1 MFSAEMSNDSQ
12 RLSAVIGEQLR
23 CAEAMLEALTR
34 ENQALASGDAS
45 ALDSATATKAELVD
59 ALEKL
64 ESERLELAALGD
76 AAAAAEWQQLR
87 EVVAQCKEQNQ
98 RNGLLLKARAENVR
112 IALKTLRGSEPELYS
127 ATGRTPSRADARTL
141 GTA

>member
-1 MFSAEMSNDSQ
+1 MNSDSQ
-12 RLSAVIGEQLR
+12 RSSALIGEQLR
-23 CAEAMLEALTR
+23 CAEAMLETLKR
-34 ENQALASGDAS
+34 ETQALRDGDAS
-45 ALDSATATKAELVD
+45 ALKAATEAKAALVD

-64 ESERLELAALGD
+64 ESERHALAAGD
-76 AAAAAEWQQLR
+76 GTVATPESLR
-87 EVVAQCKEQNQ
+87 LRDVVALCKEQNQ

-112 IALKTLRGSEPELYS
+112 IALKVLRGSEPELYS

>member
-1 MFSAEMSNDSQ
+1 MNSDSQ
-12 RLSAVIGEQLR
+12 RSSALIGEQLR
-23 CAEAMLEALTR
+23 CAEAMLETLKR
-34 ENQALASGDAS
+34 ETQALRDGDAS
-45 ALDSATATKAELVD
+45 ALKAATEAKAALVD

-64 ESERLELAALGD
+64 ESERHALAAADDTVGAPESLR
-76 AAAAAEWQQLR
+76 LR
-87 EVVAQCKEQNQ
+87 EVIALCKEQNQ

-112 IALKTLRGSEPELYS
+112 IALKVLRGSEPELYS

>member
-1 MFSAEMSNDSQ
+1 MDSDPQ
-12 RLSAVIGEQLR
+12 RLSTLVGEQLR
-23 CAEAMLEALTR
+23 CAEAMLETLNR
-34 ENQALASGDAS
+34 ENQALVDGDAS
-45 ALDSATATKAELVD
+45 ALSAATEAKARLVD

-64 ESERLELAALGD
+64 ESERHAMATRDGTVGAPES
-76 AAAAAEWQQLR
+76 LR
-87 EVVAQCKEQNQ
+87 LRAIISQCKEQNQ

>member
-1 MFSAEMSNDSQ
+1 MNTDSQ
-12 RLSAVIGEQLR
+12 RLSALLGEQLR
-23 CAEAMLEALTR
+23 CAETMLETLNR
-34 ENQALASGDAS
+34 EKQALADGDAS
-45 ALDSATATKAELVD
+45 ALKATTETKAQLVD

-64 ESERLELAALGD
+64 ESERSALAERDGTAG
-76 AAAAAEWQQLR
+76 APESPRLR
-87 EVVAQCKEQNQ
+87 EVIALCKEQNQ

-112 IALKTLRGSEPELYS
+112 IALKALRGSEPELYG

>member
-1 MFSAEMSNDSQ
+1 MDNDSQ

-23 CAEAMLEALTR
+23 SAEAMLETLTR
-34 ENQALASGDAS
+34 ENRALTDGDQSALAA
-45 ALDSATATKAELVD
+45 ATEAKAQLVD
-59 ALEKL
+59 AIEKL
-64 ESERLELAALGD
+64 ESERCDLAQRVD
-76 AAAAAEWQQLR
+76 TAAAPEWQRLR
-87 EVVAQCKEQNQ
+87 EVVALCKEQNQ
-98 RNGLLLKARAENVR
+98 RNGLLLQARAENVR

>member
-1 MFSAEMSNDSQ
+1 MDSDSQ

-23 CAEAMLEALTR
+23 SAEAMLETLTR
-34 ENQALASGDAS
+34 ENRALADGDQS
-45 ALDSATATKAELVD
+45 ALGATTEAKALLVD
-59 ALEKL
+59 AIEKL
-64 ESERLELAALGD
+64 ESERHELAQRVD
-76 AAAAAEWQQLR
+76 TAAAPEWQRLR
-87 EVVAQCKEQNQ
+87 EVIALCREQNQ

>member
-1 MFSAEMSNDSQ
+1 MNRDSERSSA
-12 RLSAVIGEQLR
+12 LIGEQLR
-23 CAEAMLEALTR
+23 CAEAMLETLNR
-34 ENQALASGDAS
+34 ENHALRDGDSS
-45 ALDSATATKAELVD
+45 ALKAATDAKAELVD

-64 ESERLELAALGD
+64 EAERQALAATGGTVGAPESLR
-76 AAAAAEWQQLR
+76 LR
-87 EVVAQCKEQNQ
+87 EVIALCKEQNQ

-112 IALKTLRGSEPELYS
+112 IALKVLRGSEPELYS

>member
-1 MFSAEMSNDSQ
+1 MNSDSQ

-23 CAEAMLEALTR
+23 AAEAMLETLNR
-34 ENQALASGDAS
+34 ESQALAAGDQS
-45 ALDSATATKAELVD
+45 ALGAATEAKAQLVD
-59 ALEKL
+59 TIEKL
-64 ESERLELAALGD
+64 ESERRDLAQRVDVTGTP
-76 AAAAAEWQQLR
+76 EWQRLR
-87 EVVAQCKEQNQ
+87 EVIALCKEQNQ